1 LIIANTCYRPVFF
14 LQIKPFAQVN
24 PKNLGDPRK
33 MLFPKSHIAG
43 SETVDLTCS
52 GEDDRYTF
60 LPSLRPFHHLVDDL
74 IEIGDDEDIEDD
86 DELADQVNDT
96 VRQAAAQ
103 DPTLRQAM
111 GAALAVAAAAAVP
124 DGAAAAAA
132 VPDEDSDM
140 MDVIDN
146 FDQVNVSRNVAPSIT
161 QEDDDVPLRNIRG
174 GGKKAVIEVI
184 ITPPPPT
191 NCYYYFINRM
201 TLGAD
206 TLLLFGS

>member
-1 LIIANTCYRPVFF
+1 M
-14 LQIKPFAQVN
+14 N

-60 LPSLRPFHHLVDDL
+60 LPGLRPFHHLVDDL
-74 IEIGDDEDIEDD
+74 IEIGDDEDIDDD
-86 DELADQVNDT
+86 DELAEQVNDT
-96 VRQAAAQ
+96 VRQAAAK

-124 DGAAAAAA
+124 YEDSDSDIVPLADRLELKDPTERQARQAMIAAAAAAAA
-132 VPDEDSDM
+132 VPDEDIDM

-146 FDQVNVSRNVAPSIT
+146 FNQVNVSRNVAPSIA
-161 QEDDDVPLRNIRG
+161 QEDDDVPLRNIRR
-174 GGKKAVIEVI
+174 GGKKAVIQVI
-184 ITPPPPT
+184 ITPPHTT
-191 NCYYYFINRM
+191 NFYYHFTN
-201 TLGAD
+201 L
-206 TLLLFGS
+206 